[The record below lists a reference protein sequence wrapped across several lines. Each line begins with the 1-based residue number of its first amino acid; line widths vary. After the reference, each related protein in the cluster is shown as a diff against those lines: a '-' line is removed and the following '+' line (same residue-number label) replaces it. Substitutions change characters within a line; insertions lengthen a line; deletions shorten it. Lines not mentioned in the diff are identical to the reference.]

1 GPYGNHILIN
11 HGKGLASM
19 YAHLS
24 QIATKV
30 GAGVSRGQRIGAVGA
45 TGNVTGPHLHLE
57 ARRSGVAIDPM
68 QFLSGGSTS
77 YKPSAGVAQW
87 SGVVRQALD
96 QVGQPQSLVGTTL
109 RRMNQESGGNPTA
122 VNRNDINWING
133 TPSVGLMQVIKPT
146 FEAYAGKYRATGP
159 KTYGVS
165 TNPMANIFA
174 SMRYALSRY
183 GSLSKAYN
191 RIGGYAA
198 GGFPALGETA
208 WVGENGPELV
218 RFLHPAQVYSTADSM
233 SLARTQAR
241 ARDIYASRSGQPVTV
256 NVDVHT
262 TLDGQELHGMVEKHI
277 DIYDREV
284 ADGLTT
290 GRRYI

>member
-30 GAGVSRGQRIGAVGA
+30 GASVSRGQRIGAVGA

-109 RRMNQESGGNPTA
+109 RRMAQESGGNPNA

-165 TNPMANIFA
+165 TNPMANIYS

-198 GGFPALGETA
+198 GGVPSLGETA

-218 RFLHPAQVYSTADSM
+218 RFLHPAQVYSNADSM

-241 ARDIYASRSGQPVTV
+241 ARDIYASSSREAPQLHADVRVYVGDREIKDI
-256 NVDVHT
+256 VDT
-262 TLDGQELHGMVEKHI
+262 QI
-277 DIYDREV
+277 DVYDRDV